1 MKTRSSIPALFGVLS
16 CALAANTAAQNQ
28 AVPAIA
34 PSAAPTALTPSTL
47 AAFPVTPYASMVKTN
62 SVAANQGW
70 TATPIVTIGETI
82 GAFQPVGI
90 LDGLGAFSRGTGSA
104 AVLTN
109 HELPQNTG
117 YTYSLLNGTQLRGA
131 RISSF
136 VITRTIDS
144 QGVPSL
150 KIERAGLAYHTVYDR
165 QFQVV
170 TEAEQINETGISN
183 DGLSRFCSSTAVAKN
198 TYNFVDDIYFTG
210 EETGKPFHP
219 HGGTL
224 WALDV
229 YNRELWAV
237 PALGRANWEN
247 VSPLSTGNPGTVA
260 LLVGDD
266 TESAP
271 LYLYIGQKNALGDGS
286 FLDRNG
292 LRVGTL
298 YAWKADNGDLNP
310 EQFKGLNASRS
321 GTFVPVTVQNPA
333 QAGQPGHDAEG
344 YLDIDTL
351 QAQADA
357 LGCFSFSRPEDIAVN
372 PLDGTQAAMA
382 STGRGQLFPSDNWG
396 DVLVIDVDFSN
407 LTADI
412 VIVHDADG
420 LAIPDSGIRNP
431 DNLTWAKDGKIYVNE
446 DRSTAPSALFG
457 AATGI
462 EASMHVLDPVTRV
475 RRRVAEI
482 DRSAVAPLG
491 TTDGAPGD
499 IGNWETTGVIDIT
512 GMLPGL
518 PNERLLMI
526 AVQAHSLVNGPIG
539 DNALLDEGGQLI
551 LMSKI
556 GQ

>member
-16 CALAANTAAQNQ
+16 CALAANASAQSQ

-34 PSAAPTALTPSTL
+34 PSATLTPSIA
-47 AAFPVTPYASMVKTN
+47 AAFPVTPYAPMVKTN
-62 SVAANQGW
+62 SLATSQGW

-82 GAFQPVGI
+82 GSYQPVGI
-90 LDGLGAFSRGTGSA
+90 LDGLGAFSRGTGSM
-104 AVLTN
+104 AVFAN

-131 RISSF
+131 RVSNF

-144 QGVPSL
+144 LGVPTL
-150 KIERAGLAYHTVYDR
+150 KIERAGVAYHTVYDR

-170 TEAEQINETGISN
+170 TEAAQINETGISN
-183 DGLSRFCSSTAVAKN
+183 DGFSRFCSSTAVAKG
-198 TYNFVDDIYFTG
+198 TYGFVDDIYFTG

-219 HGGTL
+219 HGGSL
-224 WALDV
+224 WALDTF
-229 YNRELWAV
+229 NREMWAV

-247 VSPLSTGNPGTVA
+247 ISPLSTGNPGTVA

-271 LYLYIGQKNALGDGS
+271 LYLYIGQKNGLGDGS

-298 YAWKADNGDLNP
+298 YAWKADNGDLTP
-310 EQFKGLNASRS
+310 EQFKGLNASRG
-321 GTFVPVTVQNPA
+321 GTFVPLTVLNPA
-333 QAGQPGHDAEG
+333 QAGQPGHDSEG

-357 LGCFSFSRPEDIAVN
+357 LGCFSFSRPEDIGVN
-372 PLDGTQAAMA
+372 PLDGTQAVIA

-407 LTADI
+407 LSADI
-412 VIVHDADG
+412 VIVHDADE
-420 LAIPDSGIRNP
+420 LAVPDSGIRNP
-431 DNLTWAKDGKIYVNE
+431 DNLTWAKDGKIYITE

-462 EASMHVLDPVTRV
+462 EASVHVLDPVTRIH
-475 RRRVAEI
+475 RRIAEV
-482 DRSAVAPLG
+482 DRTAVAPLG

-499 IGNWETTGVIDIT
+499 IGNWETSGVIDVT
-512 GMLPGL
+512 GLVPTL
-518 PNERLLMI
+518 PNERLLLI
-526 AVQAHSLVNGPIG
+526 TVQAHSLVNGPIG
-539 DNALLDEGGQLI
+539 DNALLDEGGQLV
-551 LMSKI
+551 LLSKI

>member
-16 CALAANTAAQNQ
+16 CALAANVSAQSQ

-34 PSAAPTALTPSTL
+34 PSAAPAALTPSIA

-62 SVAANQGW
+62 SPAANQGW
-70 TATPIVTIGETI
+70 TAAPIFTVGETL
-82 GAFQPVGI
+82 GSYQPVGI
-90 LDGLGAFSRGTGSA
+90 LDGLGALSRGTGSA
-104 AVLTN
+104 VVLAN
-109 HELPQNTG
+109 HELPQNSG

-131 RISSF
+131 RVSSF
-136 VITRTIDS
+136 VVTRTITA
-144 QGVPSL
+144 GVPSL
-150 KIERAGLAYHTVYDR
+150 KIERAGLAYNTVYDR

-170 TEAEQINETGISN
+170 TEAAQINETGISN
-183 DGLSRFCSSTAVAKN
+183 DGFSRFCSSTAVAKG
-198 TYNFVDDIYFTG
+198 TYGFVDDIYFTG

-224 WALDV
+224 WALDAF
-229 YNRELWAV
+229 NRELWAV

-247 VSPLSTGNPGTVA
+247 VSPLETGNPGTIA

-298 YAWKADNGDLNP
+298 YAWKADNGDLTP
-310 EQFKGLNASRS
+310 EHFNGLNASRT
-321 GTFVPVTVQNPA
+321 GQFVPVVVQNAA

-357 LGCFSFSRPEDIAVN
+357 LGCFSFSRPEDIGVN
-372 PLDGTQAAMA
+372 PLDGTQAAIA

-407 LTADI
+407 LSADL
-412 VIVHDADG
+412 VIVHDADE
-420 LAIPDSGIRNP
+420 LLVPDSGIRNP
-431 DNLTWAKDGKIYVNE
+431 DNLTWAKDGKIYVQE
-446 DRSTAPSALFG
+446 DRSTSPSALFG

-462 EASMHVLDPVTRV
+462 EASMYSLDPVTRAF
-475 RRRVAEI
+475 RRVAEC

-491 TTDGAPGD
+491 TTDGAPND
-499 IGNWETTGVIDIT
+499 IGNWESSGVIDVT
-512 GMLPGL
+512 GLLPTL
-518 PNERLLMI
+518 PNERLLLI
-526 AVQAHSLVNGPIG
+526 TVQAHSLVNGPIG

-551 LMSKI
+551 LLSKI